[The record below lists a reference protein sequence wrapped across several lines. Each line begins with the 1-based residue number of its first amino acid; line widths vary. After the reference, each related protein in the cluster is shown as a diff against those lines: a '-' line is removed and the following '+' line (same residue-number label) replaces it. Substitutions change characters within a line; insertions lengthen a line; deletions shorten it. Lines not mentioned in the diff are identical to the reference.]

1 MKNVKTT
8 FSYNC
13 RTNNTPLQ
21 IQTNQLELEEIGA
34 ALFFFEGGARF
45 FSQLKS
51 VKGCNCHVFPR
62 QCPPCNPFISESYS

>member
-13 RTNNTPLQ
+13 RTNNTPSQ
-21 IQTNQLELEEIGA
+21 IQTNQLKLEEIGA
-34 ALFFFEGGARF
+34 AFFFEGGTRF
-45 FSQLKS
+45 FSQLNS

-62 QCPPCNPFISESYS
+62 QRPPCNPFIGESYS

>member
-21 IQTNQLELEEIGA
+21 IQTNQLKLEEIGA

-62 QCPPCNPFISESYS
+62 QCPLGNPFIWESYS